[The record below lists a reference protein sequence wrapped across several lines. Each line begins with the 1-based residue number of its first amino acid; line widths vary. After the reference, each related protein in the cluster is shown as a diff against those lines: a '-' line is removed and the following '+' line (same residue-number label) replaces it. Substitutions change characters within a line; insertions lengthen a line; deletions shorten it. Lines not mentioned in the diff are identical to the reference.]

1 MASSLHEH
9 AFGLGHQHPTP
20 FYVFSPTRLSAA
32 LDRFH
37 SFTASL
43 PIPAEVYYS
52 YKTNYLPA
60 LCGELADAGIGA
72 EVTSPAE
79 WRSARQLHQAG
90 RIVVNGIGKCADGL
104 LQEIVDDP
112 TSTPRLVNM
121 ETDTEIDVVSRRTTD
136 SQPLSVGVRVT
147 IPEVSGELGRDPSEH
162 WNRGVTKFG
171 WAIDGTAVLDACR
184 KLASS
189 EPVRLEALHL
199 HFGSQLVSA
208 SRYDVAL
215 RRLGDLVERLKN
227 SGVPVATLD
236 LGGGIASGWVTK
248 QRTGPLFDLLMLMGL
263 PTPKSQQKAPDLEG
277 IAAVFHRHAARLA
290 DLGVT
295 KLIFE
300 PGRFLAE
307 PSMVAVAKVIAVRR
321 DGDRRHAVLDL
332 GTNGLHC
339 WRGNETRPI
348 VFATADEGPAEAIQL
363 VGPLCHRSD
372 TFGEVTTPAPLQ
384 AGDMVCFDAVGAYS
398 LGDWVANAWPRP
410 PVYSEGGQL
419 LWQPPSH
426 GLTNATPSDAEI
438 DHGR

>member
-1 MASSLHEH
+1 MDSHLHET
-9 AFGLGHQHPTP
+9 AFGLGRQHPTP

-32 LDRFH
+32 LDRFR

-79 WRSARQLHQAG
+79 WMFARQLHRAE
-90 RIVVNGIGKCADGL
+90 RILVNGIGKCADEL
-104 LQEIVDDP
+104 LQGIVDDL
-112 TSTPRLVNM
+112 TSAPRLVNL
-121 ETDTEIDVVSRRTTD
+121 ETDTEVDIVTQRTVGSR
-136 SQPLSVGVRVT
+136 PLSVGVRVT

-162 WNRGVTKFG
+162 WKRGVTKFG
-171 WAIDGTAVLDACR
+171 WTVDGAAVLEACR
-184 KLASS
+184 KLSS
-189 EPVRLEALHL
+189 SDAVQLEALHL

-208 SRYDVAL
+208 ERYDVAL
-215 RRLGDLVERLKN
+215 RRLSDLVARLKN
-227 SGVPVATLD
+227 AGITIATLD

-248 QRTGPLFDLLMLMGL
+248 RRTGPLFDLLNVVGL
-263 PTPKSQQKAPDLEG
+263 PTPKSQQKAPDLKG
-277 IAAVFHRHAARLA
+277 IAAVFQRHASRLA

-307 PSMVAVAKVIAVRR
+307 PSMVAVARVIAVRR

-339 WRGNETRPI
+339 WRGNENRPI
-348 VFATADEGPAEAIQL
+348 IFDTTVNGPADVVQL

-372 TFGEVTTPAPLQ
+372 AFGKITTPAPLQ
-384 AGDMVCFDAVGAYS
+384 AGDLVCFDAVGAYS

-410 PVYSEGGQL
+410 PVYGEDGQL
-419 LWQPPSH
+419 LWEPPSH
-426 GLTNATPSDAEI
+426 GLKATAPLGREVG
-438 DHGR
+438 HG

>member
-1 MASSLHEH
+1 MGNPLHEH
-9 AFGLGHQHPTP
+9 AFSLGREHPTP
-20 FYVFSPTRLSAA
+20 FYVFSSTRLSSA
-32 LDRFH
+32 LARFH
-37 SFTASL
+37 DFTASL
-43 PIPAEVYYS
+43 PIPSEVYYS

-79 WRSARQLHQAG
+79 WRSARQLHRAE

-104 LQEIVDDP
+104 LQEIVDDA
-112 TSTPRLVNM
+112 STAPRLVNL
-121 ETDTEIDVVSRRTTD
+121 ETDTEIDVVSRRTAG

-162 WNRGVTKFG
+162 WSRGVTKFG
-171 WAIDGTAVLDACR
+171 WTIGGTAVLDACR
-184 KLASS
+184 KLVSS
-189 EPVRLEALHL
+189 DRVRLEALHL

-208 SRYDVAL
+208 ARYDVAL
-215 RRLGDLVERLKN
+215 GRLGDLIERLKN
-227 SGVPVATLD
+227 SGITVATLD

-248 QRTGPLFDLLMLMGL
+248 RRTGPLFDLLKVVGL

-307 PSMVAVAKVIAVRR
+307 PSMVAVARVIAVRR

-348 VFATADEGPAEAIQL
+348 AFDTAGEGPAEAVQL

-372 TFGEVTTPAPLQ
+372 DFGKMTAPAPLQ
-384 AGDMVCFDAVGAYS
+384 AGDLVCFDAVGAYS

-419 LWQPPSH
+419 LWEPPSH
-426 GLTNATPSDAEI
+426 GLPTATPLDAEAG
-438 DHGR
+438 HGG